1 MTLFIASLNSG
12 SNGNCYYI
20 GNQEEAVLI
29 DAGLSC
35 RETER
40 RMRRMGLSLSR
51 VRAIFISHEHDD
63 HIRGLEVLSQ
73 RYQLPVYITQPTLDQ
88 CRFPP
93 SPDLVRAFDPC
104 KAVTIGGL
112 TIKALPKN
120 HDASDP
126 YSFTVASPTVCIGIF
141 TDIGVVC
148 DNLIRH
154 FAQCHAAFL
163 EANYDEQLLE
173 KGRYPWPL
181 KNRIRGGHGHL
192 SNRQAVEL
200 FADYRPA
207 FMSHLLLAHLSQDNN
222 RPELVQ
228 QLFEAQSQGTTIV
241 VASRHNESEVYAI
254 DGAYRGAAG
263 LAWTPE
269 GKRKPALENPK
280 PEIAAAA
287 ASRVAEQAVAGKA
300 AGAPVSSAEATPKV
314 AAPASPTAARRRK
327 ALTAAQTKPNSTQI
341 SLF

>member
-20 GNQEEAVLI
+20 GNQDEAVLI

-40 RMRRMGLSLSR
+40 RMRRMGLPLDR

-63 HIRGLEVLSQ
+63 HIRGLETLSQ
-73 RYQLPVYITQPTLDQ
+73 RHRLPVYITPPTLDQ

-93 SPDLVRAFDPC
+93 PRDLVRAFDPGES
-104 KAVTIGGL
+104 VSIGSL

-154 FAQCHAAFL
+154 FTRCHAAFL
-163 EANYDEQLLE
+163 EANYDDEMLMN
-173 KGRYPWPL
+173 GRYPWPL

-192 SNRQAVEL
+192 SNRQALDL
-200 FADYRPA
+200 FLDYRPP

-228 QLFEAQSQGTTIV
+228 QLFEDHAHGTTII

-254 DGAYRGAAG
+254 DGAHHGVPG
-263 LAWTPE
+263 HAWTPE
-269 GKRKPALENPK
+269 GIRKPVLA
-280 PEIAAAA
+280 PE
-287 ASRVAEQAVAGKA
+287 S
-300 AGAPVSSAEATPKV
+300 
-314 AAPASPTAARRRK
+314 AAPESAAPENTASAAKTATSAARRRK
-327 ALTAAQTKPNSTQI
+327 ALTSAQSKPSSTQI

>member
-20 GNQEEAVLI
+20 GNEEEAVLV

-40 RMRRMGLSLSR
+40 RMRRLGLPLNR
-51 VRAIFISHEHDD
+51 VKAIFISHEHDD
-63 HIRGLEVLSQ
+63 HIRGLDVLSQ
-73 RYQLPVYITQPTLDQ
+73 RYDLPVYISGPTLRE
-88 CRFPP
+88 CRFAPTP
-93 SPDLVRAFDPC
+93 QLIRTFDADRP
-104 KAVTIGGL
+104 VTIGGL
-112 TIKALPKN
+112 TVTAFSKS

-126 YSFTVASPTVCIGIF
+126 YSFTVASSSVRIGVF

-148 DNLIRH
+148 ENLIRH
-154 FAQCHAAFL
+154 FTQCHAAFL

-192 SNRQAVEL
+192 SNRQALEL
-200 FADYRPA
+200 FTDYRPA
-207 FMSHLLLAHLSQDNN
+207 FMSHLLLSHLSQDNN

-228 QLFEAQSQGTTIV
+228 SLFDTQAGGVAITI
-241 VASRHNESEVYAI
+241 ASRHNESEVYAI
-254 DGAYRGAAG
+254 DGRYVGIPGPAWTSEGLPKPVTPAIPDPARGAKKHVSSRSAR
-263 LAWTPE
+263 P
-269 GKRKPALENPK
+269 
-280 PEIAAAA
+280 AAAI
-287 ASRVAEQAVAGKA
+287 
-300 AGAPVSSAEATPKV
+300 
-314 AAPASPTAARRRK
+314 
-327 ALTAAQTKPNSTQI
+327 QI

>member
-20 GNQEEAVLI
+20 GNEAEAVLI

-40 RMRRMGLSLSR
+40 RMRRLGLSLAR
-51 VRAIFISHEHDD
+51 VKAVFISHEHDD
-63 HIRGLEVLSQ
+63 HIRGLVVLSQ
-73 RYQLPVYITQPTLDQ
+73 RHQLPVYITKPTLQ
-88 CRFPP
+88 ECRFT
-93 SPDLVRAFDPC
+93 PDPHLVNHFDENEPI
-104 KAVTIGGL
+104 TIGEL
-112 TIKALPKN
+112 TVTAFSKT

-126 YSFTVASPTVCIGIF
+126 YSFTVASPSVRVGIF
-141 TDIGVVC
+141 TDIGAVC

-154 FAQCHAAFL
+154 FTQCHAAFL
-163 EANYDEQLLE
+163 EANYDELLLE

-192 SNRQAVEL
+192 SNRQALEL
-200 FADYRPA
+200 FVDYRPP
-207 FMSHLLLAHLSQDNN
+207 FMSHLLLSHLSQDNN

-228 QLFEAQSQGTTIV
+228 TLFDAQAAGATIA

-254 DGAYRGAAG
+254 DGRHLGIAG
-263 LAWTPE
+263 PAWTPE
-269 GKRKPALENPK
+269 GLAKPRAATQEPTETATSVTHTRRSRKKTLSENP
-280 PEIAAAA
+280 I
-287 ASRVAEQAVAGKA
+287 
-300 AGAPVSSAEATPKV
+300 
-314 AAPASPTAARRRK
+314 
-327 ALTAAQTKPNSTQI
+327 QI

>member
-40 RMRRMGLSLSR
+40 RMRRMGLPLSR
-51 VRAIFISHEHDD
+51 VRAIFITHEHDD

-73 RYQLPVYITQPTLDQ
+73 RYQLPVYITRPTLDQ

-93 SPDLVRAFDPC
+93 SQDLVRAFDPDT
-104 KAVTIGGL
+104 AVTIGNL

-126 YSFTVASPTVCIGIF
+126 YSFTVASATVCIGIF

-148 DNLIRH
+148 DNVIRH
-154 FAQCHAAFL
+154 FTQCHAAFL
-163 EANYDEQLLE
+163 EANYDEEMLMN
-173 KGRYPWPL
+173 GRYPWPL
-181 KNRIRGGHGHL
+181 KNRIRGGQGHL
-192 SNRQAVEL
+192 SNRQALDL
-200 FADYRPA
+200 FLEYRAP

-228 QLFEAQSQGTTIV
+228 RLFEEHADGAAII
-241 VASRHNESEVYAI
+241 VASRQNESEIYAV
-254 DGAYRGAAG
+254 DGTYRGVPG
-263 LAWTPE
+263 HAWTPE
-269 GKRKPALENPK
+269 GLRRLETVVPEPAQSGVSGA
-280 PEIAAAA
+280 IAPQPAQPAA
-287 ASRVAEQAVAGKA
+287 
-300 AGAPVSSAEATPKV
+300 VSTAT
-314 AAPASPTAARRRK
+314 RRRK
-327 ALTAAQTKPNSTQI
+327 ALAAAQSKPNATQI

>member
-40 RMRRMGLSLSR
+40 RMRRLGLPLTR

-63 HIRGLEVLSQ
+63 HIRGLEVLSK

-93 SPDLVRAFDPC
+93 PSDLVRAFDPGEGIN
-104 KAVTIGGL
+104 IGGL

-126 YSFTVASPTVCIGIF
+126 YSFTVASTTVCIGIF
-141 TDIGVVC
+141 TDIGIVC

-154 FAQCHAAFL
+154 FTQCHAAFL
-163 EANYDEQLLE
+163 EANYDEHLLE
-173 KGRYPWPL
+173 NGRYPWPL

-192 SNRQAVEL
+192 SNRQALEL

-228 QLFEAQSQGTTIV
+228 QLFDAQAQGTTIV
-241 VASRHNESEVYAI
+241 VASRHNESEIYAI
-254 DGAYRGAAG
+254 DGAYRGTPG
-263 LAWTPE
+263 MAWTPE
-269 GKRKPALENPK
+269 GKRKAV
-280 PEIAAAA
+280 PEIAAMEAGGA
-287 ASRVAEQAVAGKA
+287 NANAPETAAEQAVAAPEKA
-300 AGAPVSSAEATPKV
+300 PAGATA
-314 AAPASPTAARRRK
+314 TAAAFRRRK
-327 ALTAAQTKPNSTQI
+327 ALTAAQTKPNATQI

>member
-20 GNQEEAVLI
+20 GNEEEAVLI

-40 RMRRMGLSLSR
+40 RMRRLGLPLDR
-51 VRAIFISHEHDD
+51 VKAIFISHEHDD
-63 HIRGLEVLSQ
+63 HIRGLEILSR
-73 RYQLPVYITQPTLDQ
+73 RYQLPVYITGPTLEQ

-93 SPDLVRAFDPC
+93 DQALVRSFLHGES
-104 KAVTIGGL
+104 VIIGGL
-112 TIKALPKN
+112 RILAFSKS

-126 YSFTVASPTVCIGIF
+126 YSFVVSSASVRIGIF

-154 FAQCHAAFL
+154 FTQCHAAFL
-163 EANYDEQLLE
+163 ETNYDEEMLE
-173 KGRYPWPL
+173 NGRYPWPL

-192 SNRQAVEL
+192 SNRQALHL
-200 FADYRPA
+200 FAAYRPP

-222 RPELVQ
+222 RPELAQ
-228 QLFEAQSQGTTIV
+228 ALFEAQAGGTNII
-241 VASRHNESEVYAI
+241 VASRHNESEVYAV
-254 DGAYRGAAG
+254 DGSYIGSSG
-263 LAWTPE
+263 PDWTLE
-269 GKRKPALENPK
+269 GVR
-280 PEIAAAA
+280 
-287 ASRVAEQAVAGKA
+287 RVIVEVPVATAVAPA
-300 AGAPVSSAEATPKV
+300 ATALASAIAKK
-314 AAPASPTAARRRK
+314 RK
-327 ALTAAQTKPNSTQI
+327 ALGPTKNPPVIQT

>member
-40 RMRRMGLSLSR
+40 RMRRMGLPLSR

-93 SPDLVRAFDPC
+93 APDLVRAFDPC
-104 KAVTIGGL
+104 EAVTIGGL

-154 FAQCHAAFL
+154 FTQCHAAFL

-200 FADYRPA
+200 FAEYRPA

-254 DGAYRGAAG
+254 DGAYQGTPG

-269 GKRKPALENPK
+269 GKRKPAPEDPK
-280 PEIAAAA
+280 PEIA
-287 ASRVAEQAVAGKA
+287 
-300 AGAPVSSAEATPKV
+300 PKV
-314 AAPASPTAARRRK
+314 AAHASPTAARRRK
-327 ALTAAQTKPNSTQI
+327 ALTAVQTKPNSTQI

>member
-20 GNQEEAVLI
+20 GNEAEAVLI

-40 RMRRMGLSLSR
+40 RMRRLGLSLAR
-51 VRAIFISHEHDD
+51 VKGIFISHEHDD

-73 RYQLPVYITQPTLDQ
+73 RYRLPVYITEPTLRQ
-88 CRFPP
+88 CRFA
-93 SPDLVRAFDPC
+93 PDPQLVRPFRADEPLP
-104 KAVTIGGL
+104 IGGL
-112 TIKALPKN
+112 TVTAFSKT

-126 YSFTVASPTVCIGIF
+126 YSFTVASPTVRIGVF

-154 FAQCHAAFL
+154 FTQCHAAFL

-192 SNRQAVEL
+192 SNRQALEL
-200 FADYRPA
+200 FIDYRPA
-207 FMSHLLLAHLSQDNN
+207 FMSHLLLSHLSEDNN
-222 RPELVQ
+222 RPDLVRL
-228 QLFEAQSQGTTIV
+228 LFDTQARGATIAI
-241 VASRHNESEVYAI
+241 ASRYNESEVYAI
-254 DGAYRGAAG
+254 DGRYAG
-263 LAWTPE
+263 VAGPAWTPE
-269 GKRKPALENPK
+269 GRAKA
-280 PEIAAAA
+280 
-287 ASRVAEQAVAGKA
+287 RVAPDEPAT
-300 AGAPVSSAEATPKV
+300 APL
-314 AAPASPTAARRRK
+314 AARRRK
-327 ALTAAQTKPNSTQI
+327 TSAGVRDQPASIQI

>member
-20 GNQEEAVLI
+20 GNQDEAVLI

-93 SPDLVRAFDPC
+93 SPDLVRAFDPSE
-104 KAVTIGGL
+104 AVTIGGL

-154 FAQCHAAFL
+154 FTQCHAAFL

-254 DGAYRGAAG
+254 DGAHRGAAG

-269 GKRKPALENPK
+269 GKRKPAPEDPK

-287 ASRVAEQAVAGKA
+287 ASRVAEQAVA

-314 AAPASPTAARRRK
+314 AATASPTAARRRK